1 MRYGLIFLAQLFVI
15 QTVYAADWVRIEIP
29 HTEDAYFYDRS
40 KLVVNGNEVTYWK
53 KVQFIPARTVK
64 NFVASSAFMRERIN
78 CREHTLRLLSFLY
91 HDAHG
96 AQLEYVADA
105 EKSDAP
111 IIPDTVGDQFEQVL
125 CALAR
130 ETGPF
135 SPFSPTI
142 TPNAL

>member
-1 MRYGLIFLAQLFVI
+1 MRYSLIFLSQLFLVSS
-15 QTVYAADWVRIEIP
+15 VFAADWVRMDIP
-29 HTEDAYFYDRS
+29 YTEDAYFYDRS
-40 KLVVNGNEVTYWK
+40 KLVINGNEVTYWK
-53 KVQFIPARTVK
+53 KVQFMPARNVK
-64 NFVASSAFMRERIN
+64 NFVASSALMRERIN

-91 HDAHG
+91 QDAQG

-105 EKSDAP
+105 DKAEAP

-125 CALAR
+125 CTLAR

-135 SPFSPTI
+135 LPIPPTI

>member
-1 MRYGLIFLAQLFVI
+1 MRYSLVFILQLFLAN
-15 QTVYAADWVRIEIP
+15 TVLAADWVRMEIP
-29 HTEDAYFYDRS
+29 YTEDVYFYDRS

-53 KVQFIPARTVK
+53 KVQFIPARSVK
-64 NFVASSAFMRERIN
+64 NFVASSALMRERIN

-91 HDAHG
+91 HDAQG

-105 EKSDAP
+105 EKADAP
-111 IIPDTVGDQFEQVL
+111 IIPDTVGDQFEHVL
-125 CALAR
+125 CTLAR

-135 SPFSPTI
+135 VPIPPTI

>member
-1 MRYGLIFLAQLFVI
+1 MRISLALLLQLLLMTSAV
-15 QTVYAADWVRIEIP
+15 AADWVRIAIP

-53 KVQFIPARTVK
+53 KVQFMPPRPVK
-64 NFVASSAFMRERIN
+64 KSLASSTLMRERIH

-91 HDAHG
+91 HDAQG
-96 AQLEYVADA
+96 AQIEYVADA
-105 EKSDAP
+105 EASAAP

-135 SPFSPTI
+135 LLFPPTI
-142 TPNAL
+142 DPNAL

>member
-1 MRYGLIFLAQLFVI
+1 MRYSLVFILQLLFAGN
-15 QTVYAADWVRIEIP
+15 TLAADWVRIEIP
-29 HTEDAYFYDRS
+29 YTEDVYFYDRS

-53 KVQFIPARTVK
+53 KVQFIPARNVK
-64 NFVASSAFMRERIN
+64 TFVASSALMRERIN

-91 HDAHG
+91 HDAQG

-105 EKSDAP
+105 DKAEAP

-135 SPFSPTI
+135 LPIPSTI

>member
-1 MRYGLIFLAQLFVI
+1 MRYGLIFLFQLFLASSVF
-15 QTVYAADWVRIEIP
+15 AADWVRIEIP
-29 HTEDAYFYDRS
+29 YTEDVYFYDRS

-53 KVQFIPARTVK
+53 KVKFMPARNVK
-64 NFVASSAFMRERIN
+64 TFVASSALMRERIN

-91 HDAHG
+91 HDAQG

-105 EKSDAP
+105 DKAEAP

-125 CALAR
+125 CTLAR

-135 SPFSPTI
+135 LPIPPTI
-142 TPNAL
+142 TPNVL